1 MKRIFKF
8 FPAVT
13 LFLGI
18 VAATLRL
25 VLFSASDEKGLL
37 SAGNPAEAILNLVSI
52 GLLLALSVLTL
63 LGKNRDFRFLLS
75 VPVQAVGCF
84 AAAIAQ
90 LVTWVLS
97 RETVLIFSLFRLL
110 ATVCFL
116 LLAVYRLRAKKP
128 PLLFFALASL
138 SLMVLCFGQYRAWG
152 QNTQLQAYLFPALS
166 ALLTALYSMDF
177 AYMETRE
184 RSCKR
189 TFFLNQAA
197 LYCTVVCLFSGDWFY
212 YLAMTLWLISGLFTM
227 PYAMALPGDV
237 KKCITMLE
245 KEGYTAY
252 AVGGCVR
259 DAFMGLQPHDYDLCT
274 SAAPEEICEVFRKYK
289 LLRNGE
295 KHGTV
300 GVIMDDTV
308 YEITTYRTEAGYADN
323 RHPDTVEF
331 VDRIEEDLSRRD
343 FTINAMA
350 YHPCSGYFDPYN
362 GQQDIMDC
370 TLRTVGDPEI
380 RFGEDALRIL
390 RGVRFACR
398 FRLHVERDTMKA
410 MKKLANLQDKLARER
425 VYSELTQILCH
436 VQGEDLEKFA
446 PVITQI
452 IPELEATVSFRQHS
466 VHHAYDVFTH
476 TQKVV
481 TATQPHPALRWA
493 ALLHDIGKPQTF
505 QKDGDGQGHF
515 HGHAQ
520 VSAQMAE
527 AILTRLKASTALRE
541 QVVFLIA
548 HHMDTLTADPALLKK
563 KVSKWGYDSVK
574 RLVQLQMAD
583 EVGKGK
589 KKPVTAQYEKILKTL
604 EDIKE
609 SSTCLQ
615 IRDLAID
622 GHDLMELGFSEGPA
636 LGRCQKWLLNKVL
649 SGEIPNERAALLE
662 KATEYLSKEEDRP

>member
-1 MKRIFKF
+1 MKRILKF

-18 VAATLRL
+18 VGATLRL
-25 VLFSASDEKGLL
+25 VLFSSVDERGLIPTGL
-37 SAGNPAEAILNLVSI
+37 PAEAILNLVSL
-52 GLLLALSVLTL
+52 GLLLCLTALTFFR
-63 LGKNRDFRFLLS
+63 KNREFQFLLP
-75 VPVQAVGCF
+75 VPIQAVGCF
-84 AAAIAQ
+84 AAAAAC
-90 LVTWVLS
+90 LVTFFLAE
-97 RETVLIFSLFRLL
+97 ETVFIFSLFRIL
-110 ATVCFL
+110 AAVCFL

-138 SLMVLCFGQYRAWG
+138 SLMVLCFSQYRTWG

-166 ALLTALYSMDF
+166 ALFTAMYSIDF

-184 RSCKR
+184 RCYKR

-197 LYCTVVCLFSGDWFY
+197 LYCNAVCLFSGDWFY
-212 YLAMTLWLISGLFTM
+212 YLAMTLWLLSGLFTM

-259 DAFMGLQPHDYDLCT
+259 DAFMGLEPHDYDLCT

-295 KHGTV
+295 KHGTI
-300 GVIMDDTV
+300 GVIMEDTV
-308 YEITTYRTEAGYADN
+308 YEITTYRTESGYADN

-350 YHPCSGYFDPYN
+350 YHPKSGYFDPYG
-362 GQQDIMDC
+362 GQKDIMDC
-370 TLRTVGDPEI
+370 TLRTVGDPET
-380 RFGEDALRIL
+380 RFREDALRIL

-398 FRLHVERDTMKA
+398 FRLNVERDTMKA
-410 MKKLANLQDKLARER
+410 MKKLSDLQDKLARER

-436 VQGEDLEKFA
+436 VQGDDLKQFA
-446 PVITQI
+446 PIITQI
-452 IPELEATVSFRQHS
+452 IPELEQTINFRQHS

-481 TATQPHPALRWA
+481 TATEPHPALRWA

-505 QKDGDGQGHF
+505 QKDEDGQGHF

-520 VSAQMAE
+520 ASAQMAE
-527 AILTRLKASTALRE
+527 TILTRLKASTALRE
-541 QVVFLIA
+541 QVVFLIT
-548 HHMDTLTADPALLKK
+548 HHMDTVTADPALLKK

-583 EVGKGK
+583 EAGKGK
-589 KKPVTAQYEKILKTL
+589 KKPGTAQYEKIFQAL
-604 EDIKE
+604 EAIQKNN
-609 SSTCLQ
+609 TCLQ

-622 GHDLMELGFSEGPA
+622 GHDLMEHGFPEGPA
-636 LGRCQKWLLNKVL
+636 LGQCQKWLLEQVL
-649 SGEIPNERAALLE
+649 SGEIPNEKDVLLE
-662 KATEYLSKEEDRP
+662 RAEEYLAERKDRP